1 MQEEVYFSRIQDSD
15 EDLLGAILRTFD
27 AAPKYNPRLLQ
38 TNTDSAAAS
47 AQQVTQPCTL
57 LYP

>member
-1 MQEEVYFSRIQDSD
+1 MQEEVYFSRIKDSD

-38 TNTDSAAAS
+38 SNTDSAAGS
-47 AQQVTQPCTL
+47 AHQVTQPCIC